1 MGNTMKKFLF
11 IFLIICSQ
19 IILTSCGNID
29 FTAGSGSSLF
39 SLMGINLFNNT
50 IAPAAPANLQSTAI
64 ATDRIDLVW
73 ENNSNNARG
82 FRIERSAGNNAAFN
96 EIAASI
102 GGNLTSYSDIT
113 GLDPGIT
120 YYYRVRAYNS
130 AGNSDYSNITNA
142 TTYVSTPVVPANP
155 SILQA
160 VAISDTEASLTW
172 HDNSDNETGFNVE
185 RRTEGE
191 ADFTEIAGGLPA
203 DTRTYTASGLDP
215 AITYYF
221 RVSAYNGSGDSGY
234 SNEAIIT
241 ICPKAPGALAAS
253 AVSSSRIDL
262 SWTDNSSNETGFR
275 IERSTGNNSNFTE
288 IVGNLPAGTTS
299 YSSTGLTFNTVY
311 YYRVRAYNTHG
322 DSAYSGE
329 ASATTNN
336 IAPYAPTDLTATAAS
351 SSRINLAW
359 TDNSTN
365 ETEFLIERRTPITS
379 FAQIASVSADVTSYS
394 DTGLS
399 PNTTYYYRVRANNG
413 VGDSGYSN
421 VSSAITADVAP
432 AAPGGLT
439 ATAASSSQINLSW
452 TDNSTNET
460 GFIIQ
465 RSLNGTDFSPLTTVG
480 ANVTSH
486 SDTGLAAST
495 TYYYRVIAHNSI
507 GDSGYSAANATTQP
521 AQQGTGHTWTLMT
534 GVNTTAPATTSK
546 YVFIHH
552 STGSYWIM
560 TGNGNLGQQLNANN
574 YYVSETDYDWGPG
587 LSTSYNPIGSYT
599 DTVHWPYWFNN
610 NTVMTAL
617 YNNTHHEDYP
627 TNTMADPGGQN
638 EIIMFKSCFPNS
650 EVGSSI
656 DDEKAIYNGL
666 LTYFAAHTDKMF
678 VLIVPPPEISI
689 NYPAMARAIANWL
702 VDTSSGWLASY
713 NTTHNNVYVFDYYNV
728 LTDPKNHH
736 RVNGTVVEHIVT
748 DSPTVPAHPD
758 ELYYYTGSDS
768 HPTSAGH
775 QKATAEFIPL
785 LNAYYNNWK
794 GN

>member
-1 MGNTMKKFLF
+1 MNKFLF
-11 IFLIICSQ
+11 VFLIIFSQ
-19 IILTSCGNID
+19 VIFTSCGNID
-29 FTAGSGSSLF
+29 FTVGSGSSLV
-39 SLMGINLFNNT
+39 SLLGINLNFSRV
-50 IAPAAPANLQSTAI
+50 APSAPVNLQSTAI
-64 ATDRIDLVW
+64 AVNRIDLVW

-82 FRIERSAGNNAAFN
+82 FRIERSAGNNTGFV
-96 EIAASI
+96 EIGSMATSSA
-102 GGNLTSYSDIT
+102 TSYNDDN
-113 GLDPGIT
+113 GLSPGTT
-120 YYYRVRAYNS
+120 YYYRVRAFNA
-130 AGNSDYSNITNA
+130 AGISDYSNITSA
-142 TTYVSTPVVPANP
+142 TTYASTPLVPANP

-160 VAISDTEASLTW
+160 AASSASQVILTW
-172 HDNSDNETGFNVE
+172 HDNSDNENGFAVE
-185 RRTEGE
+185 RRAEGE
-191 ADFTEIAGGLPA
+191 ADFSEIAGTLPA
-203 DTRTYTASGLDP
+203 DTTTYAASGLNS
-215 AITYYF
+215 TTMYYF
-221 RVSAYNGSGDSGY
+221 RVRAYNVSGNSGY
-234 SNEAIIT
+234 SNEASVI
-241 ICPKAPGALAAS
+241 ICPEAPGSVSAT
-253 AVSSSRIDL
+253 AVSSTQINI

-275 IERSTGNNSNFTE
+275 IERSTGNNTSYTE
-288 IVGNLPAGTTS
+288 IVSDLPAGTTS
-299 YSSTGLTFNTVY
+299 YHNTGLAFNTAY
-311 YYRVRAYNTHG
+311 YYRVRAYNAYG

-336 IAPYAPTDLTATAAS
+336 IAPYTPTDLTATAVS
-351 SSRINLAW
+351 SSQINLSW
-359 TDNSTN
+359 TDNSSN
-365 ETEFLIERRTPITS
+365 ETGFIIQRSENGTS
-379 FAQIASVSADVTSYS
+379 FSQVTAVGANVTSFTN
-394 DTGLS
+394 TGLAAS
-399 PNTTYYYRVRANNG
+399 TTYYYRVIAHNT

-421 VSSAITADVAP
+421 VSSAITASVAP
-432 AAPGGLT
+432 AAPSGLT

-452 TDNSTNET
+452 TDNSTNEAC
-460 GFIIQ
+460 FIIQ
-465 RSLNGTDFSPLTTVG
+465 RSGNGTDFSQVMTVG
-480 ANVTSH
+480 ANVTSF

-495 TYYYRVIAHNSI
+495 TYYYRVIAHNTA
-507 GDSGYSAANATTQP
+507 GDSGYSAAHDTTQE

-534 GVNTTAPATTSK
+534 NVNTAAPATTTK
-546 YVFIHH
+546 FVFIHH

>member
-1 MGNTMKKFLF
+1 MKKFLF
-11 IFLIICSQ
+11 IFPIICSQ

-39 SLMGINLFNNT
+39 SLMGINLFNST
-50 IAPAAPANLQSTAI
+50 IAPAAPVNLQSTAI

-73 ENNSNNARG
+73 ESNSSNVRRFRLERSAGNNADFIEISAGIPGNVTSYNDAAGLEPGKTYYYRARAYNAAGNSDYSNITSATTYSLTPLVPASPSILQASVISGTQARLIWHDNSDNENGFAVERRAEGEAQFSEIAGTLPADTTTYTASGLNPTITYYFRVRAHNSSGNSGYSNEASVIICPEAPGSVTATAVSSTQINISWADNSSNESG
-82 FRIERSAGNNAAFN
+82 FRIERSAGNNSNFT
-96 EIAASI
+96 EIVGDLPA
-102 GGNLTSYSDIT
+102 GTTSYNNN
-113 GLDPGIT
+113 GLTYNTT
-120 YYYRVRAYNS
+120 YYYRVRAYN
-130 AGNSDYSNITNA
+130 AFGN
-142 TTYVSTPVVPANP
+142 
-155 SILQA
+155 
-160 VAISDTEASLTW
+160 
-172 HDNSDNETGFNVE
+172 
-185 RRTEGE
+185 
-191 ADFTEIAGGLPA
+191 
-203 DTRTYTASGLDP
+203 
-215 AITYYF
+215 
-221 RVSAYNGSGDSGY
+221 SGY
-234 SNEAIIT
+234 SNEA
-241 ICPKAPGALAAS
+241 
-253 AVSSSRIDL
+253 
-262 SWTDNSSNETGFR
+262 
-275 IERSTGNNSNFTE
+275 
-288 IVGNLPAGTTS
+288 
-299 YSSTGLTFNTVY
+299 
-311 YYRVRAYNTHG
+311 
-322 DSAYSGE
+322 
-329 ASATTNN
+329 SATTND
-336 IAPYAPTDLTATAAS
+336 IIPYAPTDLTATAAS
-351 SSRINLAW
+351 SSQINLTW

-365 ETEFLIERRTPITS
+365 ETGFTIERSTNNST
-379 FAQIASVSADVTSYS
+379 FTQIATVGAGITAYIN
-394 DTGLS
+394 TGLS
-399 PNTTYYYRVRANNG
+399 PNTTYYYRVRAYNG
-413 VGDSGYSN
+413 VGNSGDSN

-432 AAPGGLT
+432 AAPSGLT

-460 GFIIQ
+460 NFIIQ
-465 RSLNGTDFSPLTTVG
+465 RSLNGTTFSQITTVG
-480 ANVTSH
+480 TNVTSY
-486 SDTGLAAST
+486 SDTGLSAST

-507 GDSGYSAANATTQP
+507 GDSGYSAANATTQ
-521 AQQGTGHTWTLMT
+521 ATQQGIGHTWTLMT
-534 GVNTTAPATTSK
+534 NVNTAAPATTRK

-552 STGSYWIM
+552 STGSDWIR

-574 YYVSETDYDWGPG
+574 YYVTETDYGWGPG
-587 LSTSYNPIGSYT
+587 LSSTYNPIGSYT

-689 NYPAMARAIANWL
+689 TYPAMTRAIANWL
-702 VDTSSGWLASY
+702 VDTSSGWLATY

-758 ELYYYTGSDS
+758 ELYYYVGSDS
-768 HPTSAGH
+768 HPTAAGH

-785 LNAYYNNWK
+785 LNACYNKWK